1 MIFLAILAALVI
13 AAVGFV
19 LGIIVPRWVSWEY
32 RSATMLVIWF
42 MTLILAGVACWE
54 IAA

>member
-42 MTLILAGVACWE
+42 MTAVLSIVACWE